1 MENPPS
7 NNMFVSSRKGT
18 LLFLALDNSSQIAY
32 LENLLKMYNDEIQR
46 LQKSELSLDDLDAED
61 SFFIQE
67 NKLKR
72 KVSPNVINNVDESR
86 GGTIV
91 TGYFTPSF
99 FPSILFQLM
108 KIYEKLCEL
117 KGCSTL
123 TGRVIEHRIT
133 YSSTRYPEINKRV
146 GALPVMYTDIYV
158 YIYIIKNIVIFI
170 ACGCVL
176 FPTIRS
182 SGLLTVLRLRR
193 TLLIT

>member
-1 MENPPS
+1 
-7 NNMFVSSRKGT
+7 MFVSSGKGT
-18 LLFLALDNSSQIAY
+18 LLFLAFDNSSQIAY

-46 LQKSELSLDDLDAED
+46 LQKSELSLDDLDTDD

-72 KVSPNVINNVDESR
+72 KVSLNVINNVDESR
-86 GGTIV
+86 EGSIV
-91 TGYFTPSF
+91 TGYFTPSP
-99 FPSILFQLM
+99 FPFHPFQLM

-146 GALPVMYTDIYV
+146 GALPVIYIDIEKYTCV
-158 YIYIIKNIVIFI
+158 YI
-170 ACGCVL
+170 
-176 FPTIRS
+176 
-182 SGLLTVLRLRR
+182 
-193 TLLIT
+193 